1 MKKITKL
8 FIAAIAVM
16 GFSADAFAQ
25 QSSSASANTSATII
39 QPIAITKTTDLSF
52 GNVAVHTTN
61 AGTVELATT
70 GSRTAG
76 GGVTL
81 PATTGTVSAAEFDV
95 TGAANYTYSITL
107 PSSVTLDDNNS
118 HTMTVNT
125 FVSNP
130 ATTGTLDGSGEQT
143 IAVGATLNV
152 AGGQAPGTYESDTDF
167 QVTVNYN

>member
-1 MKKITKL
+1 MKKITRL

-16 GFSADAFAQ
+16 GFSADASAQ
-25 QSSSASANTSATII
+25 QTSSASANTSATII
-39 QPIAITKTTDLSF
+39 QPIAIVKSADLSF
-52 GNVAVHTTN
+52 GNVAVHSTN
-61 AGTVELATT
+61 AGTVALST
-70 GSRTAG
+70 GGGRTAG

-81 PATTGTVSAAEFDV
+81 PATTGTVTAAEFEV
-95 TGAANYTYSITL
+95 TGAPNYTYSISL
-107 PSSVTLDDNNS
+107 PSSVTLDDNNA

-143 IAVGATLNV
+143 ISVGATLQV